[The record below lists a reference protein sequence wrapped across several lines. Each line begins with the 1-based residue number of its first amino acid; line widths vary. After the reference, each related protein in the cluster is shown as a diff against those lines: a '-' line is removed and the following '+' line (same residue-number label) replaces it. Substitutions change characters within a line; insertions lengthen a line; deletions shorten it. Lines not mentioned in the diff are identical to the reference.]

1 MRHSGGN
8 RNQLLN
14 DFRFSWNKAVWKKSL
29 GFKKLNTEHLDTSHS
44 FDYLWSTP
52 MLKQEMG
59 LFWCDHYLNNMKANI
74 AIFLTKL
81 IVFCNTC
88 LRKRWCFLVFM
99 GLKSYNFL
107 CLAIN
112 HAGIARNIILL
123 AHSYGKR
130 KCWNQNF
137 LQKADRNGVDET
149 GFVKLWF

>member
-1 MRHSGGN
+1 M
-8 RNQLLN
+8 
-14 DFRFSWNKAVWKKSL
+14 
-29 GFKKLNTEHLDTSHS
+29 DTSHS
-44 FDYLWSTP
+44 FDYLWSIP

-59 LFWCDHYLNNMKANI
+59 LFWCDHYLNNMKANTE
-74 AIFLTKL
+74 IFLTKL

-88 LRKRWCFLVFM
+88 LGKRSSFLVFM

-112 HAGIARNIILL
+112 HAGVVRNTILL

-137 LQKADRNGVDET
+137 FYRKLTGIVWMKQGLSNFDSSPLTCEPFCVSWQK
-149 GFVKLWF
+149 